1 MADAASAGD
10 ADTPEGSNRVRRD
23 LKFEPLAQDPF
34 VISRDKMKSGQTAP
48 EEVRFA
54 ARAWLK
60 QRKLLG
66 GYFSQPRFTADE
78 RWVCTCRCTEHD
90 ACFKGEGA
98 WYQFSGSWHSSR
110 EFYSLRVSQA
120 GNCSGAGRRKAAKQ
134 KPLEQQPTV
143 AELQAVHRAIDALL
157 ERGLRPTASNVA
169 IRMGTDRVATDIVRS
184 VLQQR
189 KKNSQLDTTAVFHDS
204 WPAFQEHIRQY
215 EDPDCKPLYFAE
227 VTLRAFSYVALL
239 PHFLEAL
246 GRLLADEQ
254 TCNNGW
260 CMCADFAHTLCVM
273 NFKYAVVCAVVF
285 RMLHGVWRRTPW
297 PLLIAS
303 APIETGVGYKRI
315 FTLLKQEL
323 LRRGIREPSQL
334 NVDHFTGSM
343 SAAKEVFPSIV
354 VVQDV
359 EHMRR
364 AIMLNHKKGRR
375 QRAQLVA
382 PKSAAKARAKAK
394 GKAKAKARV
403 RPPVLAPHLE
413 NRPIWVVQLG
423 IGLALRF

>member
-285 RMLHGVWRRTPW
+285 RMLNGVWRRTPW

-303 APIETGVGYKRI
+303 APIETGVGYKILFRGYRASR
-315 FTLLKQEL
+315 LAEDQEGADSRL
-323 LRRGIREPSQL
+323 WQL
-334 NVDHFTGSM
+334 QGQSC
-343 SAAKEVFPSIV
+343 
-354 VVQDV
+354 VQ
-359 EHMRR
+359 R
-364 AIMLNHKKGRR
+364 L
-375 QRAQLVA
+375 
-382 PKSAAKARAKAK
+382 P
-394 GKAKAKARV
+394 
-403 RPPVLAPHLE
+403 
-413 NRPIWVVQLG
+413 
-423 IGLALRF
+423 